1 MREQSGQNMEH
12 PLTWGIRE
20 IDRRVAALI
29 LEARALFYEV
39 MLFLKPCPACG
50 SLTLLMVKD
59 GQATCSRC
67 GCLCDPTVVFQTCS
81 TCDTAIV
88 RRMYHYFCPACRT
101 PVRSHYCFDVK
112 VFDAEYFR
120 DRMAES
126 RNRKREKVEKIKA
139 LLANSRSPV
148 LKPDID
154 PPTAVPVEI
163 AAALNSVLAQSMPAL
178 CDASS
183 GPRCDLNAYRSHLLR
198 RVTGCVVE
206 FDGISPLIED
216 ARADRAF
223 RFMAAVFMENDG
235 ILEIADDGSGHLQ
248 LVGA

>member
-1 MREQSGQNMEH
+1 MHTHAGQDAED

-39 MLFLKPCPACG
+39 MLFLKPCPTCG
-50 SLTLLMVKD
+50 SLTLLMVRD

-67 GCLCDPTVVFQTCS
+67 GCQCDPTVVFQTCS
-81 TCDTAIV
+81 TCDAALI

-120 DRMAES
+120 DRMEES
-126 RNRKREKVEKIKA
+126 RTRKCERVEKIKA
-139 LLANSRSPV
+139 ALLNCRSPV
-148 LKPDID
+148 FSPADE
-154 PPTAVPVEI
+154 PPVTVPMDM
-163 AAALNSVLAQSMPAL
+163 ASALESVLAQPAPTI
-178 CDASS
+178 CDPVG
-183 GPRCDLNAYRSHLLR
+183 GPRCDLNAYRSHLLEL
-198 RVTGCVVE
+198 VTGCVVQ
-206 FDGISPLIED
+206 FDGVSPLIAD
-216 ARADRAF
+216 ARVDRAF
-223 RFMAAVFMENDG
+223 RFVAAVFMENDG
-235 ILEIADDGSGHLQ
+235 LLEIADDGAGHLQ